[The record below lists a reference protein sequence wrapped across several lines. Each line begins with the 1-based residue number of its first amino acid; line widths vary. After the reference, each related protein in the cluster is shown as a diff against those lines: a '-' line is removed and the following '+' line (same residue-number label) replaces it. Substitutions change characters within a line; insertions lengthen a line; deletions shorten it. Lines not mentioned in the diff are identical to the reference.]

1 MLPTVH
7 MFSYPIKIDNPT
19 KKVLHVLR
27 ALSSV
32 IYSNLRVGHHSL
44 LVSIRAR
51 QKRTG
56 VFGFRLLFSTT
67 RETQNMI
74 LGQTKVDLGST
85 LLCHCAYHPMIKCVV
100 GANTSPRFLLGE
112 INLHTQNHSMQK
124 FPRLAYGDFL
134 VEGKLIGIREIGSES
149 NIGKRLK
156 RESQTIKK
164 SCFIYGHITMG
175 GRYQSVLLL
184 IHEKMDLARPF

>member
-1 MLPTVH
+1 MDLNIFVSQSHSSIRAQIQMLPTVH

-44 LVSIRAR
+44 LVSIRAG
-51 QKRTG
+51 QERTG

-67 RETQNMI
+67 REKQNMI

-112 INLHTQNHSMQK
+112 INLHTHKITQCKN
-124 FPRLAYGDFL
+124 FLA
-134 VEGKLIGIREIGSES
+134 
-149 NIGKRLK
+149 
-156 RESQTIKK
+156 
-164 SCFIYGHITMG
+164 
-175 GRYQSVLLL
+175 
-184 IHEKMDLARPF
+184 

>member
-1 MLPTVH
+1 M
-7 MFSYPIKIDNPT
+7 
-19 KKVLHVLR
+19 
-27 ALSSV
+27 
-32 IYSNLRVGHHSL
+32 
-44 LVSIRAR
+44 
-51 QKRTG
+51 
-56 VFGFRLLFSTT
+56 
-67 RETQNMI
+67 QN
-74 LGQTKVDLGST
+74 
-85 LLCHCAYHPMIKCVV
+85 
-100 GANTSPRFLLGE
+100 
-112 INLHTQNHSMQK
+112 

-184 IHEKMDLARPF
+184 IHEKMDLARPFSNSLSIYSWSKETLHQLSEKSSGTFG